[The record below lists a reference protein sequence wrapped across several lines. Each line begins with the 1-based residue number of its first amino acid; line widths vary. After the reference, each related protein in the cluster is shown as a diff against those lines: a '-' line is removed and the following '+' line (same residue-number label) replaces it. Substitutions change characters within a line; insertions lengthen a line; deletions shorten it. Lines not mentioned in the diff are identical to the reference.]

1 MVRLLVLYGQPN
13 DPAAFDKYYS
23 GVHIPI
29 ARRMRGLKKWT
40 VGKVTGTAD
49 GQPSPYYY
57 LADLYMESREDFEKL
72 LSSPEGQA
80 AVADV
85 PNYATG
91 GATFLYTEMFKT
103 AVHQSCNQPA
113 IRLQIVGVFDKPIF
127 HRRQFGGAV
136 ADDLAKLAIDLQLI
150 TGQTDARNSHRGVLE
165 HRAHMNFIELECT
178 LILLGDIVGYQQGFA
193 VENFAADQIGKV
205 GENL

>member
-23 GVHIPI
+23 EVHIPI

-91 GATFLYTEMFKT
+91 GATFLYTE
-103 AVHQSCNQPA
+103 
-113 IRLQIVGVFDKPIF
+113 IE
-127 HRRQFGGAV
+127 
-136 ADDLAKLAIDLQLI
+136 DLI
-150 TGQTDARNSHRGVLE
+150 
-165 HRAHMNFIELECT
+165 
-178 LILLGDIVGYQQGFA
+178 
-193 VENFAADQIGKV
+193 
-205 GENL
+205 